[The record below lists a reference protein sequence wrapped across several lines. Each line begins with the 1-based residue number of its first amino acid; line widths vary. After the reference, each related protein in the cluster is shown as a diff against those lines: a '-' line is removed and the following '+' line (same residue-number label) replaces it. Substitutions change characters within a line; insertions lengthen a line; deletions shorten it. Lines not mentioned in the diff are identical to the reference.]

1 MERFDLGD
9 APQALDMP
17 RHRLAD
23 ELSKRGLKPSGFPID
38 DARRLQTFLDKE
50 WEATK
55 SERLQEAREAYLRK
69 RKLEAVMAARAHEEL
84 QLREEAEAVAKDAT
98 AAFYLR
104 LIASNATPPSLSFR
118 ALTPPA
124 QRACVKALGAN
135 TSLRE
140 LDLSGCRLDDDAI
153 ARALAR
159 LLAANAHLLR
169 LDLDA
174 NALTAGG
181 AAALAEG
188 LRANATLAALS
199 LEGNALCTV
208 GGEIGRGGGAGAG
221 AGAGE
226 EEGAPPPPPRGAPD
240 YAGFQALAAA
250 AAAHPALRSL
260 SVYDCGLGR
269 EGGAALARALAGAD
283 ARAGGSGLLALQISP
298 TDGCSEG
305 DVRACMEHVRRNCAA
320 VAAEERARLDSEAL
334 AVRAGEAASAAA
346 AAAAAAAAVAEWGA
360 REAEKREAA
369 RREADGARLKEEILA
384 RARRATE
391 YKAYLEAKA
400 HAEAEKALKAAKKK

>member
-1 MERFDLGD
+1 MDTFDLGD

-38 DARRLQTFLDKE
+38 DARRLQVFLDRE

-84 QLREEAEAVAKDAT
+84 QLREEAEAVARDAT

-104 LIASNATPPSLSFR
+104 LITSNATPPSLSFR
-118 ALTPPA
+118 ALAPPA

-135 TSLRE
+135 ASLRE

-153 ARALAR
+153 ARALAH
-159 LLAANAHLLR
+159 LLARNAHLLR

-199 LEGNALCTV
+199 LEGNALCTA
-208 GGEIGRGGGAGAG
+208 GGEIGRGGGA
-221 AGAGE
+221 
-226 EEGAPPPPPRGAPD
+226 EEGAPLPLPLGARD
-240 YAGFQALAAA
+240 CSGFQALAAA

-269 EGGAALARALAGAD
+269 EGGAALARALAG
-283 ARAGGSGLLALQISP
+283 RGAGGSSSGGVGLLALQISP

-320 VAAEERARLDSEAL
+320 VEEAERARLDAEAL
-334 AVRAGEAASAAA
+334 AVRAAEAAGAAGGAAA
-346 AAAAAAAAVAEWGA
+346 AAAAAAEWGA
-360 REAEKREAA
+360 RESARRAAA
-369 RREADGARLKEEILA
+369 RQAEDDARVKEEIMA

-400 HAEAEKALKAAKKK
+400 AAEMEKAAKAAKKKK